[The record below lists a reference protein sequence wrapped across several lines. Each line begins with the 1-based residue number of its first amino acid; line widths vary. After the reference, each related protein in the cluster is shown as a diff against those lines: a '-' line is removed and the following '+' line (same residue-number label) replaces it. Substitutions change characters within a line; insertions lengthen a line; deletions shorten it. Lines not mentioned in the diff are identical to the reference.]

1 MDIKFYGEVKLYFE
15 VKVNEFFLKK
25 YLQRGF
31 SNTVKLSYNEH
42 SVITNE
48 YFGPKSPFSTLID
61 LVITNPGYNERI
73 WPVPSCLL

>member
-42 SVITNE
+42 SVITN
-48 YFGPKSPFSTLID
+48 TRL
-61 LVITNPGYNERI
+61 
-73 WPVPSCLL
+73 